1 MRGSTH
7 RWILSFLSNRSQQVI
22 VEGATSDQIPVISG
36 VPQGTVLGPLL
47 FLIFINDLP
56 DGLKSSTRLFA
67 DDCIVYR
74 QISTKED
81 RDILQND
88 LQTLSEW
95 EQTWGMEFHPQKCS
109 VLRVTRKRRP
119 IEHTYLLQGTNLTVD
134 KTTKYLGADIHP
146 TLSWNTHIDRI
157 TKKANNMLGILRR
170 NLRHSLQATKVN
182 AYKTLVLPHLEYYAS
197 IWNPHT
203 KEQVK
208 KIEMVQRRAARFA
221 TIRYRNTSSVT
232 DMLHLLQWETLED
245 RRTKLQLVILNKIIH
260 ELVDIPSHVYL
271 SEAPVRTRR
280 NMHSLAYN
288 HY

>member
-1 MRGSTH
+1 MVVLDFSKAFDRVPHQRLLKKLGHYGIRGSTH
-7 RWILSFLSNRSQQVI
+7 RWIASFRSIRSQQVI
-22 VEGATSDQIPVISG
+22 VEGATSDQVPVVSG

-81 RDILQND
+81 CDILQSD

-119 IEHTYLLQGTNLTVD
+119 IEHPYLLKGTTQTMD
-134 KTTKYLGADIHP
+134 KTTKYLGVDIHS
-146 TLSWNTHIDRI
+146 TLSWNTHIDRT
-157 TKKANNMLGILRR
+157 TKKANNMLGFLRR
-170 NLRHSLQATKVN
+170 NLRHSFQATKVN
-182 AYKTLVLPHLEYYAS
+182 AYKTLVLPHLEYCAS

-208 KIEMVQRRAARFA
+208 KIEMVQRRAARF
-221 TIRYRNTSSVT
+221 TTNRYPQYQQRYRYVEPTSMGVS
-232 DMLHLLQWETLED
+232 
-245 RRTKLQLVILNKIIH
+245 
-260 ELVDIPSHVYL
+260 
-271 SEAPVRTRR
+271 
-280 NMHSLAYN
+280 
-288 HY
+288 